1 MSGCS
6 WSDVGYSAMTRLLV
20 VLSPSTARCLPR
32 RHDLMDALRQAHADA
47 FDATLLGRLAR

>member
-1 MSGCS
+1 
-6 WSDVGYSAMTRLLV
+6 MTRLLV